1 MVKKIKTI
9 KRIKKKSVSKKFIFD
24 DDTRNYSAMSN
35 LRNLIVLVV
44 LIVAF
49 FITQMGIIQPTNN
62 KAKTMKP
69 DLIIRKIAIEK
80 GEILQQ
86 SLSDKEKIAN
96 SAFNNIK
103 ISFFRTTEGEPFYK
117 FLSNIA
123 IKNRL
128 TISSIKK
135 IDAGKFNEK
144 KQPKGKKK
152 KAEEKSKKSA
162 SSSKYQQISYQL
174 QFHGRFIDYINFI
187 KDIQYADKSLSTN
200 DVIIEKV
207 DENKIN
213 ILSVLTVNLMKI

>member
-9 KRIKKKSVSKKFIFD
+9 KRIKKKSISKKFIFD

-96 SAFNNIK
+96 SEFNNLK
-103 ISFFRTTEGEPFYK
+103 TSFFRTTEGEPFYK

-135 IDAGKFNEK
+135 LGEEDYKEAK
-144 KQPKGKKK
+144 KDNP
-152 KAEEKSKKSA
+152 EEFVTYED
-162 SSSKYQQISYQL
+162 YQQVSYKL
-174 QFHGRFIDYINFI
+174 TFKGTFIDYINFI
-187 KDIQYADKSLSTN
+187 KDLQIADKSLSTDN
-200 DVIIEKV
+200 ALIKKQD
-207 DENKIN
+207 DETIN
-213 ILSVLTVNLMKI
+213 VTSTLIVKLMKI

>member
-49 FITQMGIIQPTNN
+49 FITQMGIILPTNN
-62 KAKTMKP
+62 KAKMMKP

-103 ISFFRTTEGEPFYK
+103 TSFFRTTEGEPFYK

-123 IKNRL
+123 IKNKL

-135 IDAGKFNEK
+135 LGEGDYKEAK
-144 KQPKGKKK
+144 KDNP
-152 KAEEKSKKSA
+152 EELVTYED
-162 SSSKYQQISYQL
+162 YQQVSYQL
-174 QFHGRFIDYINFI
+174 TFKGTFIDYINFI
-187 KDIQYADKSLSTN
+187 KDLQIADKSLSTDN
-200 DVIIEKV
+200 ALIKKQD
-207 DENKIN
+207 DETIN
-213 ILSVLTVNLMKI
+213 VTSTLTVKLMKI

>member
-9 KRIKKKSVSKKFIFD
+9 KRIKKKSISKKFIFD

-80 GEILQQ
+80 GEMLQQ

-96 SAFNNIK
+96 SAFNNVK
-103 ISFFRTTEGEPFYK
+103 TSFFRTTEGEPFYK

-128 TISSIKK
+128 TISSITKLGEGDYKEAKK
-135 IDAGKFNEK
+135 DNPEEFVTYEDYQEVSYKLTF
-144 KQPKGKKK
+144 KGT
-152 KAEEKSKKSA
+152 
-162 SSSKYQQISYQL
+162 
-174 QFHGRFIDYINFI
+174 FIDYINFI
-187 KDIQYADKSLSTN
+187 KDLQIADKSLSTDN
-200 DVIIEKV
+200 ALIKKQD
-207 DENKIN
+207 DETIN
-213 ILSVLTVNLMKI
+213 VTSTLTVKLMKI

>member
-62 KAKTMKP
+62 KAQLMKP

-96 SAFNNIK
+96 SEFNNLK
-103 ISFFRTTEGEPFYK
+103 IFP
-117 FLSNIA
+117 
-123 IKNRL
+123 
-128 TISSIKK
+128 
-135 IDAGKFNEK
+135 
-144 KQPKGKKK
+144 
-152 KAEEKSKKSA
+152 
-162 SSSKYQQISYQL
+162 
-174 QFHGRFIDYINFI
+174 
-187 KDIQYADKSLSTN
+187 
-200 DVIIEKV
+200 
-207 DENKIN
+207 
-213 ILSVLTVNLMKI
+213 

>member
-24 DDTRNYSAMSN
+24 DDTRNYPAMSN

-62 KAKTMKP
+62 KARMMKP

-103 ISFFRTTEGEPFYK
+103 TSFFRTTEGEPFYK

-128 TISSIKK
+128 TISSITKLGEGDYKEAKK
-135 IDAGKFNEK
+135 DN
-144 KQPKGKKK
+144 P
-152 KAEEKSKKSA
+152 EEVVTYED
-162 SSSKYQQISYQL
+162 YQEVSYQMK
-174 QFHGRFIDYINFI
+174 FEGTFVDYINFV
-187 KDIQYADKSLSTN
+187 KDIQLEDKSLLTKE
-200 DVIIEKV
+200 VIINKV
-207 DENKIN
+207 DDDKID
-213 ILSVLTVNLMKI
+213 ISSTLTVNIMKI

>member
-49 FITQMGIIQPTNN
+49 FITQMIIILPINN
-62 KAKTMKP
+62 KAKMMKP

-103 ISFFRTTEGEPFYK
+103 TSFFRTTEGEPFYK

-128 TISSIKK
+128 TISSITKLGEGDYKEAKK
-135 IDAGKFNEK
+135 DN
-144 KQPKGKKK
+144 P
-152 KAEEKSKKSA
+152 EEVVTYED
-162 SSSKYQQISYQL
+162 YQQVSYKL
-174 QFHGRFIDYINFI
+174 TFKGTFIDYINFI
-187 KDIQYADKSLSTN
+187 KDLQIADKSLSTDN
-200 DVIIEKV
+200 VLIKKQD
-207 DENKIN
+207 NGTIN
-213 ILSVLTVNLMKI
+213 VTSTLTVKLMKI

>member
-24 DDTRNYSAMSN
+24 DDTRNYPAMSN

-62 KAKTMKP
+62 KARMMKP

-86 SLSDKEKIAN
+86 SLNDKEKIAN

-103 ISFFRTTEGEPFYK
+103 TSFFRTTEGEPFYK

-128 TISSIKK
+128 TISSITKLSEGDYKEAKK
-135 IDAGKFNEK
+135 DN
-144 KQPKGKKK
+144 P
-152 KAEEKSKKSA
+152 EEFVTYED
-162 SSSKYQQISYQL
+162 YQQVSYKL
-174 QFHGRFIDYINFI
+174 TFRGTFIDYINFI
-187 KDIQYADKSLSTN
+187 KDLQIADKSLSTDN
-200 DVIIEKV
+200 ALIKKQD
-207 DENKIN
+207 DNTIN
-213 ILSVLTVNLMKI
+213 VTSTLTVKLMKI

>member
-9 KRIKKKSVSKKFIFD
+9 KRIKKKSISKKFIFD

-62 KAKTMKP
+62 KAKMMKP
-69 DLIIRKIAIEK
+69 DLVIRKLAIAE

-96 SAFNNIK
+96 SAFNNVK
-103 ISFFRTTEGEPFYK
+103 TSFFRTTEGEPFYK

-135 IDAGKFNEK
+135 LGEEDYKEAK
-144 KQPKGKKK
+144 KDNP
-152 KAEEKSKKSA
+152 EEFVTYED
-162 SSSKYQQISYQL
+162 YQQVSYKL
-174 QFHGRFIDYINFI
+174 TFRGTFIDYINFI
-187 KDIQYADKSLSTN
+187 KDLQIADKSLSTDN
-200 DVIIEKV
+200 ALIKKQE
-207 DENKIN
+207 DETIN
-213 ILSVLTVNLMKI
+213 VTSTLTVKLMKI

>member
-9 KRIKKKSVSKKFIFD
+9 KRIKKKSVSKKFTFD
-24 DDTRNYSAMSN
+24 DDTRSYSALSI
-35 LRNLIVLVV
+35 LRNLTVLVV

-62 KAKTMKP
+62 KARMMKP

-96 SAFNNIK
+96 SAFNNVK

-128 TISSIKK
+128 TISSITKLGEGDYKEAKK
-135 IDAGKFNEK
+135 DN
-144 KQPKGKKK
+144 P
-152 KAEEKSKKSA
+152 EEVVTYED
-162 SSSKYQQISYQL
+162 YQQVSYKL
-174 QFHGRFIDYINFI
+174 TFKGTFIDYINFI
-187 KDIQYADKSLSTN
+187 KDLQIADKSLSTDN
-200 DVIIEKV
+200 ALIKQQDDKT
-207 DENKIN
+207 IN
-213 ILSVLTVNLMKI
+213 VTSTLTVKLMKI

>member
-96 SAFNNIK
+96 SAFNNVK

-135 IDAGKFNEK
+135 LGEEDYKEAK
-144 KQPKGKKK
+144 KDNP
-152 KAEEKSKKSA
+152 EEFVTYED
-162 SSSKYQQISYQL
+162 YQQVSYKL
-174 QFHGRFIDYINFI
+174 TFKGTFIDYINFI
-187 KDIQYADKSLSTN
+187 KDLQIADKSLSTDN
-200 DVIIEKV
+200 ALIKQQDDKT
-207 DENKIN
+207 IN
-213 ILSVLTVNLMKI
+213 VTSTLTVKLMKI

>member
-35 LRNLIVLVV
+35 LRSLIVLVV

-49 FITQMGIIQPTNN
+49 FITQMGIILPTNN
-62 KAKTMKP
+62 KARMMKP
-69 DLIIRKIAIEK
+69 DLIIRKTAIEK

-135 IDAGKFNEK
+135 LGEEDYKEAK
-144 KQPKGKKK
+144 KDNPG
-152 KAEEKSKKSA
+152 EFVTYEN
-162 SSSKYQQISYQL
+162 YQQVSYQL
-174 QFHGRFIDYINFI
+174 KFRGTFLDYINFI
-187 KDIQYADKSLSTN
+187 KDLQIADRSLSTDN
-200 DVIIEKV
+200 VLITKQD
-207 DENKIN
+207 DGTIN
-213 ILSVLTVNLMKI
+213 VTSTLIVNLMKI

>member
-80 GEILQQ
+80 GEMLQQ

-96 SAFNNIK
+96 SAFNNVK

-135 IDAGKFNEK
+135 LSEGDYREAK
-144 KQPKGKKK
+144 KDNPG
-152 KAEEKSKKSA
+152 EFVTYED
-162 SSSKYQQISYQL
+162 YQQVSYKL
-174 QFHGRFIDYINFI
+174 TFRGTFIDYINFI
-187 KDIQYADKSLSTN
+187 KDLQIADKSLSTDN
-200 DVIIEKV
+200 ALIKKQD
-207 DENKIN
+207 DETIN
-213 ILSVLTVNLMKI
+213 VTSTLTVKLMKI

>member
-80 GEILQQ
+80 GEMLQQ

-96 SAFNNIK
+96 SAFNNVK
-103 ISFFRTTEGEPFYK
+103 TSFFRTTEGEPFYK

-128 TISSIKK
+128 TISSITKLGEGDYKEAKK
-135 IDAGKFNEK
+135 DN
-144 KQPKGKKK
+144 P
-152 KAEEKSKKSA
+152 EEVVTYED
-162 SSSKYQQISYQL
+162 YQQVSYKL
-174 QFHGRFIDYINFI
+174 TFKGTFIDYINFI
-187 KDIQYADKSLSTN
+187 KDLQIADKSLSTDN
-200 DVIIEKV
+200 ALIKQQDDKT
-207 DENKIN
+207 IN
-213 ILSVLTVNLMKI
+213 VTSTLTVKLMKI

>member
-128 TISSIKK
+128 TISSIAKISDEDYKEPKK
-135 IDAGKFNEK
+135 NNPAEFVIYENY
-144 KQPKGKKK
+144 KQV
-152 KAEEKSKKSA
+152 
-162 SSSKYQQISYQL
+162 SYQL
-174 QFHGRFIDYINFI
+174 KFEGTFIDYINFT
-187 KDIQYADKSLSTN
+187 KDIQFEDKSLSTN
-200 DVIIEKV
+200 DVIITKV
-207 DENKIN
+207 ENDKIN
-213 ILSVLTVNLMKI
+213 VSSTLTVNIMKI